1 MIISARHLTMTY
13 GSGGTAV
20 HALAGVGL
28 DLDTESVAVMGP
40 SGSGKSSLLHCLA
53 GIVRPTTGS
62 VVLDGVDL
70 TQLPDRRRTALR
82 RTAFGFVFQSG
93 QLLAELPADE
103 NVALPL
109 MLGGTPVR
117 DAVARA
123 RELLSWLGLAGMEG
137 RRPGELSGGQAQR
150 VAVARALVVGPR
162 VVFADEPTGALDQQ
176 TGREVMDVL
185 VNAVGRAGAGLVVV
199 THDAEVART
208 CRRTLAMADGR
219 VVAAHRADGRPDPTP
234 VSTPFG
240 QPFSQP
246 TSVPHQAAPGVA
258 R

>member
-1 MIISARHLTMTY
+1 VAAAEDGRVIISARHLTMTY
-13 GSGGTAV
+13 GSGGARV
-20 HALAGVGL
+20 AALAGVDL
-28 DLDTESVAVMGP
+28 DLDPESVAIMGP

-62 VVLDGVDL
+62 VLLDATDL
-70 TQLPDRRRTALR
+70 TTLPDRQRTALR

-117 DAVARA
+117 EAVARA
-123 RELLSWLGLAGMEG
+123 REWLGRLGLAGLEQ

-150 VAVARALVVGPR
+150 VAVARALVVQPR
-162 VVFADEPTGALDQQ
+162 VVFADEPTGALDQR
-176 TGREVMDVL
+176 TGREVLDVL
-185 VNAVGRAGAGLVVV
+185 VEAVGRAGAALVVV
-199 THDAEVART
+199 THDPAVART
-208 CRRTLAMADGR
+208 CARTLVMADGR
-219 VVAAHRADGRPDPTP
+219 IVAAHRADGAPAAATLPGGLPGTP
-234 VSTPFG
+234 VG
-240 QPFSQP
+240 AG
-246 TSVPHQAAPGVA
+246 VP